1 MKKKTSLIVIML
13 KCMCIIEHVVCIGG
27 VYYVDMIATECT
39 DINQS
44 INQLNCQK

>member
-1 MKKKTSLIVIML
+1 ML
-13 KCMCIIEHVVCIGG
+13 KSMCIFENNLLNMLTVCIGG